1 MRRRRQPWASGPF
14 IHNPDA
20 DEVKIANRSDKE
32 RLQRRLAILE
42 NKEKKELAADE
53 EREEEKEVARE
64 RRARLKLQ
72 ERVEKRNRE
81 DNLRALSNREMADR
95 AADWK
100 AAAPASAL
108 PAPPM
113 E

>member
-1 MRRRRQPWASGPF
+1 M
-14 IHNPDA
+14 
-20 DEVKIANRSDKE
+20 
-32 RLQRRLAILE
+32 
-42 NKEKKELAADE
+42 KELAADQ
-53 EREEEKEVARE
+53 EREEEKAVARE
-64 RRARLKLQ
+64 RRATRKRR
-72 ERVEKRNRE
+72 EREDKRIRD